1 MQQSVNSKAVNL
13 DIPRLGAGMGYR
25 REISKDI
32 LDARDSIDFV
42 EIITDQFINNPR
54 HAEELEQVCQHFQVI
69 PHGVGLSIGSAAPP
83 GRDYLL
89 AIRQISD
96 LTKSPY
102 YSEHLCV
109 TQAPG
114 IDIGHLS
121 PLWLTEQ
128 VLKRVIE
135 NVSRVQDF
143 LGKPLVLEN
152 ITYLLSIPHGTVP
165 EPEFFTRLTEA
176 TGCGLL
182 LDLTNVHINSVNHK
196 FDPVAYLEK
205 MPLERVV
212 QTHLAGG
219 YWSNGILID
228 GHSEPVQEESWK
240 LLELLVKKTILKAII
255 IEHDH
260 NFPEMSV
267 LLQQINRARHLIAGA
282 PPTTA
287 SSNE

>member
-1 MQQSVNSKAVNL
+1 MKAFNR
-13 DIPRLGAGMGYR
+13 DFPRLGAGLGYR

-32 LDARDSIDFV
+32 LDAKDSIDFV

-54 HAEELEQVCQHFQVI
+54 HAEELERVCQHFRVI
-69 PHGVGLSIGSAAPP
+69 PHGVGLSIGSAALQS
-83 GRDYLL
+83 RDYLL

-121 PLWLTEQ
+121 PLWLTDQ
-128 VLKRVIE
+128 VLKRVIK
-135 NVSRVQDF
+135 NVSQVQDF

-152 ITYLLSIPHGTVP
+152 ITYLLHIPNETMP
-165 EPEFFTRLTEA
+165 ETEFFTRLTEA
-176 TGCGLL
+176 TGCGIL
-182 LDLTNVHINSVNHK
+182 LDLTNIYINSVNHR
-196 FDPVAYLEK
+196 FDPAAYLEK
-205 MPLERVV
+205 MPLEKVV
-212 QTHLAGG
+212 QVHLAGG

-228 GHSEPVQEESWK
+228 GHSELVQEESWK
-240 LLELLVKKTILKAII
+240 LLELLVKEITLGAVI

-260 NFPEMSV
+260 NFPEMSSM
-267 LLQQINRARHLIAGA
+267 LQQIGRARDLIAGERQA
-282 PPTTA
+282 TA
-287 SSNE
+287 